1 MSNVF
6 IRFAQQM
13 WSKYRQDIIILLVI
27 TIIIKYNYIFLWLLG
42 PNVTMYAYNAV
53 TGFPPISTFSDIIF
67 NILEYYYNII
77 HNQEGTATYVDF
89 YKWYLFVSDLVFIL
103 AGY

>member
-1 MSNVF
+1 VNKPEYTQL
-6 IRFAQQM
+6 FAM
-13 WSKYRQDIIILLVI
+13 LRTVGRDC
-27 TIIIKYNYIFLWLLG
+27 IKNLATL
-42 PNVTMYAYNAV
+42 
-53 TGFPPISTFSDIIF
+53 TGIEPTTFSDIIF